1 LPILIQLPILFALY
15 SVINRPLTFMLGL
28 SEETIMRI
36 ANIVNV
42 GTTAELLRSRE
53 IVIAQAMSS
62 QIAKVNADMGLS
74 LTPINFNFLGI
85 DLAQVPSF
93 SHFSALWI
101 IPIGAAAAAYF
112 SQKWM
117 MKLNPAMAG
126 NEQAASMR
134 KP

>member
-1 LPILIQLPILFALY
+1 MADVADTHPAADFICALFRHQPAAYLY
-15 SVINRPLTFMLGL
+15 AGL

-74 LTPINFNFLGI
+74 LTPINFNFLASTLPRFRPFPIFPLYGSS
-85 DLAQVPSF
+85 PSGRRRRVFF
-93 SHFSALWI
+93 SES
-101 IPIGAAAAAYF
+101 G
-112 SQKWM
+112 
-117 MKLNPAMAG
+117 
-126 NEQAASMR
+126 
-134 KP
+134 